1 MNIRD
6 KARYYDTELP
16 KLVTRMSAHN
26 LSIKAIQ
33 SQLKNIIDTANSTST
48 NGRPTVV
55 TEKVMSYIKQSVEGN
70 ITANECMKKANISR
84 STYYKCKKNIME
96 AK

>member
-6 KARYYDTELP
+6 KVRYYDSELS

-26 LSIKAIQ
+26 LSIRAIQ
-33 SQLKNIIDTANSTST
+33 SQLKNIIDTANSTSI
-48 NGRPTVV
+48 NGRPTVIN
-55 TEKVMSYIKQSVEGN
+55 EKVMSYIKQSVEGN
-70 ITANECMKKANISR
+70 ITAEECIKKANISR
-84 STYYKCKKNIME
+84 STYYKCKKSIME